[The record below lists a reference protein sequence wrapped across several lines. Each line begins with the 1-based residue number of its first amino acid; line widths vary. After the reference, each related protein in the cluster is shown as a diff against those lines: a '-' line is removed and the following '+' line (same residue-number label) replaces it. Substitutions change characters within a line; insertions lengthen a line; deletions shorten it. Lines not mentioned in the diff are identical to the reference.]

1 VLHSN
6 PVPTAPLAPRCC
18 FPAVWGQ
25 RIAYCNVYAILVV
38 AMDIRDTLLASV
50 PGVWGR
56 PIHVCVDEMGGY
68 EGSQKDSI
76 LDDLDLVLVP
86 R

>member
-1 VLHSN
+1 
-6 PVPTAPLAPRCC
+6 
-18 FPAVWGQ
+18 
-25 RIAYCNVYAILVV
+25 
-38 AMDIRDTLLASV
+38 MDIRDTLLASV

-76 LDDLDLVLVP
+76 LDDLDLVP